1 MYNDNILNKLYN
13 MSRSTKFYLKN
24 RYLLEKLINSTAK
37 NNPKQKTIK
46 EIVEKYD
53 TVYVNGHQYTNDSK
67 IKDVIKNG
75 FKK

>member
-1 MYNDNILNKLYN
+1 

-53 TVYVNGHQYTNDSK
+53 TVYVNGHQYTNHSK

>member
-1 MYNDNILNKLYN
+1 
-13 MSRSTKFYLKN
+13 
-24 RYLLEKLINSTAK
+24 LINSTAK
-37 NNPKQKTIK
+37 NNPKQKPIK

-67 IKDVIKNG
+67 VKDVIKNG